1 MTRACS
7 ALSSSLTTSQT
18 RNRHRKLIFTHSFYG
33 DLYSVLEIPNLK
45 LESSMMSF
53 KTVFKTLSQQVI
65 KISKETSVN

>member
-18 RNRHRKLIFTHSFYG
+18 RNHHLKLIFTHSFYG

-53 KTVFKTLSQQVI
+53 KTVFKKLSQQVI
-65 KISKETSVN
+65 KIFKETSVN